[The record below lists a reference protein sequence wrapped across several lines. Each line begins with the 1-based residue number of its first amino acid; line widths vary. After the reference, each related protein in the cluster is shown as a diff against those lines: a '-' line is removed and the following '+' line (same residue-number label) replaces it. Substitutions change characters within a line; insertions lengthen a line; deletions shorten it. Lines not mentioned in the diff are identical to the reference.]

1 LGILLKYFKFEL
13 KYHPLFFCAIFVTRN
28 FWAYPNSH
36 LMSSI
41 RKLIS
46 IIVGLSLCCTTAQPA
61 FAHEIYFCNEAI
73 PTSRD
78 FVANRLMNVIKN
90 QMPVVTL
97 TYLRYQAQRY
107 FPAISAW
114 LKYYGLPDDFK
125 YIPIVECGFRNLSS
139 QVGARGFWQI
149 MPEVAKELGL
159 VVSPTYDERDDPGK
173 STIAACKLIRSHFFI
188 LKNNLKVSSWVL
200 TAAAY
205 NFGPGNIIKTVQKQG
220 TDYFNMKLNAETA
233 EYVYRLIAVKE
244 LFEHPE
250 LYMNGFGAN
259 IFSNANMPKGAENT
273 DINKLERGPATGTS
287 QDEDFSAL
295 DVKMNKE
302 GEQAKRKTKSFLVP
316 AKIVSSSKAFR
327 DGSLLTFEL
336 MSDLRLS
343 DQFRKKGSSIKGQ
356 GWLIDGR
363 VFVDMGFGHEVEV
376 QDKLAQKGLAPE
388 DAVKNNEFVVL
399 KTEVDVE

>member
-1 LGILLKYFKFEL
+1 MKT
-13 KYHPLFFCAIFVTRN
+13 PRA
-28 FWAYPNSH
+28 
-36 LMSSI
+36 
-41 RKLIS
+41 
-46 IIVGLSLCCTTAQPA
+46 LSLLFAIALSSSAALPA
-61 FAHEIYFCNEAI
+61 KAHEIYFCNEAI

-78 FVANRLMNVIKN
+78 FVANRLMNVIRN

-125 YIPIVECGFRNLSS
+125 YVPIVECGFRNLSS

-149 MPEVAKELGL
+149 MPDVGKELGL
-159 VVSPTYDERDDPGK
+159 VITPTYDERDDPGK

-205 NFGPGNIIKTVQKQG
+205 NFGPGNIIKNVKSQG
-220 TDYFNMKLNAETA
+220 SDYFNMKLNAETA

-259 IFSNANMPKGAENT
+259 IFSSANMPKSAAAT
-273 DINKLERGPATGTS
+273 DINKLERGPAAGSSGTE
-287 QDEDFSAL
+287 EDFASI
-295 DVKMNKE
+295 DVKANKE
-302 GEQAKRKTKSFLVP
+302 GEKAPERKTRNFLVA
-316 AKIVSSSKAFR
+316 AKIISDGKPFR
-327 DGSLLTFEL
+327 DGSLLSFEL
-336 MSDLRLS
+336 QSDLRLS
-343 DQFRKKGSSIKGQ
+343 GSFKKKGSIIKGQ
-356 GWLIDGR
+356 GWLIDDR
-363 VFVDMGFGHEVEV
+363 VMVDMGFGTEIEV
-376 QDKLAQKGLAPE
+376 QDKMQQKGLSPE
-388 DAVKNNEFVVL
+388 DAVRDEEYVVL
-399 KTEVDVE
+399 KTEVDDD

>member
-1 LGILLKYFKFEL
+1 MSTHKPKLIIIGLL
-13 KYHPLFFCAIFVTRN
+13 LFFSF
-28 FWAYPNSH
+28 NSPV
-36 LMSSI
+36 
-41 RKLIS
+41 K
-46 IIVGLSLCCTTAQPA
+46 
-61 FAHEIYFCNEAI
+61 AHEIYFCNEAI

-78 FVANRLMNVIKN
+78 FVANRLMNVIRN

-97 TYLRYQAQRY
+97 TYLRFQAQRY

-125 YIPIVECGFRNLSS
+125 YVPIVECGFRNVSS
-139 QVGARGFWQI
+139 GVGARGFWQI
-149 MPEVAKELGL
+149 MPDVAKELGL
-159 VVSPTYDERDDPGK
+159 VVTPTYDERDDPGK

-259 IFSNANMPKGAENT
+259 IFSQANLPKSGEKT
-273 DINKLERGPATGTS
+273 DINNLERGPATGTS
-287 QDEDFSAL
+287 GAEEDFAAL
-295 DVKMNKE
+295 DVKVNKE
-302 GEQAKRKTKSFLVP
+302 GEQQKRKTKSFLVP
-316 AKIVSSSKAFR
+316 AKIVSSDKGFR
-327 DGSLLTFEL
+327 DGSLITFEL
-336 MSDLRLS
+336 LSDLRLS
-343 DQFRKKGSSIKGQ
+343 DQFRKKGSNIKGQ

-363 VFVDMGFGHEVEV
+363 VYVDMGFGHEVEV
-376 QDKLAQKGLAPE
+376 QDKMSVKGLSPE
-388 DAVKNNEFVVL
+388 EAVKDDEYVVL
-399 KTEVDVE
+399 KTEVDAD

>member
-1 LGILLKYFKFEL
+1 M
-13 KYHPLFFCAIFVTRN
+13 R
-28 FWAYPNSH
+28 
-36 LMSSI
+36 SI
-41 RKLIS
+41 CKLTS
-46 IIVGLSLCCTTAQPA
+46 VVVGLAIGCTSATPA
-61 FAHEIYFCNEAI
+61 NAHEIYFCNEAI

-125 YIPIVECGFRNLSS
+125 YIPIVECGFRNNLSS

-149 MPEVAKELGL
+149 MPDVAKELGL
-159 VVSPTYDERDDPGK
+159 VISAGYDERDDPGK

-205 NFGPGNIIKTVQKQG
+205 NFGPGNIIKNVRSQG

-259 IFSNANMPKGAENT
+259 IFSNANMPKDGEKT
-273 DINKLERGPATGTS
+273 DINNLEKGPATGGA
-287 QDEDFSAL
+287 QEEDFAAL
-295 DVKMNKE
+295 DVKLNKE
-302 GEQAKRKTKSFLVP
+302 GEKAKPKTRSYVVP
-316 AKIVSSSKAFR
+316 AKIVSSSKNFK

-336 MSDLRLS
+336 VGDLRLS
-343 DQFRKKGSSIKGQ
+343 DQFRKKGSTIKGQ

-376 QDKLAQKGLAPE
+376 QDKMAQKGLTPE
-388 DAVKNNEFVVL
+388 DAVKDDEYVML
-399 KTEVDVE
+399 KTEVEVD